1 MKVPPCE
8 KYGPNHELY
17 TRKGKSLCRVK
28 RGTAANKIHQ
38 KLNMILELLK
48 QRPVVA
54 VSMRPGIP
62 PPPPPP
68 MIKRASPKKP
78 TVGNL
83 ARASMMNNLKKK
95 LAKLKKN

>member
-1 MKVPPCE
+1 
-8 KYGPNHELY
+8 
-17 TRKGKSLCRVK
+17 
-28 RGTAANKIHQ
+28 
-38 KLNMILELLK
+38 
-48 QRPVVA
+48 
-54 VSMRPGIP
+54 
-62 PPPPPP
+62 